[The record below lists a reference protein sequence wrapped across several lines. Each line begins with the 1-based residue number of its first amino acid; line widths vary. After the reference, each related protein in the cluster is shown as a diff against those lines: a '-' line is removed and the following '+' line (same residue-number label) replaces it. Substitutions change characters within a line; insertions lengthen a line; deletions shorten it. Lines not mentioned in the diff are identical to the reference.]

1 MPRLRALAP
10 LALLIVVAGCD
21 AGITSTGGGRIVA
34 FTPNFPDGLG
44 CAVYG
49 DGSAI
54 CRGGNDYGFL
64 GIGTAAEGSSAL
76 ANQTPVETSARFRA
90 IAVGDA
96 HACALDGDGAAW
108 CWGSN
113 QWGQLGVGDSTGPE
127 RCDAT
132 IYNYPS
138 VIHGSISCATRP
150 VRVATSARFRTIQAD
165 YDETCALTGGGEL
178 WCWGN
183 GYDGFGLGG
192 DAPPAGCAGLVCGTP
207 IRAAPG
213 LLFQKFSLQGGG
225 TCAIGPERVVY
236 CWGSYAYDRFGR
248 DTASTARWDAPT
260 PINSTAAVRDLAV
273 GQSHTCAITTAGA
286 LLCFGANGVGQ
297 LGDGT
302 TISRTTPMQTQPQ
315 VPFVH
320 VAVANGRSCALDTD
334 GKAWCWGSNGDGGLG
349 VGTTLPTLAPAPV
362 LGGLTFTSISLG
374 GPICGTQS
382 DGIWCWGQLP
392 SRFEQ

>member
-1 MPRLRALAP
+1 MPTLRALTP
-10 LALLIVVAGCD
+10 LAFLLVVAGCD
-21 AGITSTGGGRIVA
+21 AGITSTGGGRIAV
-34 FTPNFPDGLG
+34 FTAAFPDGNG
-44 CAVYG
+44 CAVMG
-49 DGSAI
+49 DGTAL
-54 CRGGNDYGFL
+54 CRGTNDYGRL
-64 GIGTAAEGSSAL
+64 GIGTAAEGTGAE
-76 ANQTPVETSARFRA
+76 ANTTPVGGDARFQA
-90 IAVGDA
+90 IAAGLE

-113 QWGQLGVGDSTGPE
+113 RYGQLGVGDSAGPE

-132 IYNYPS
+132 FYNYPE
-138 VIHGSISCATRP
+138 VIHGSLPCATRP
-150 VRVATSARFRTIQAD
+150 VRVATNARFRTIQAD
-165 YDETCALTGGGEL
+165 EDETCALTGGGEL

-192 DAPPAGCAGLVCGTP
+192 DAPPAECVALQCWAP

-236 CWGSYAYDRFGR
+236 CWGSYADDRFGR

-260 PINSTAAVRDLAV
+260 PINSTAAVRDVAITW
-273 GQSHTCAITTAGA
+273 SHTCAITTAGA
-286 LLCFGANGVGQ
+286 LMCFGANGVGQ

-302 TISRTTPMQTQPQ
+302 TISRTTPVQVAPA

-320 VAVANGRSCALDTD
+320 IAVAQGRSCALDAD
-334 GKAWCWGSNGDGGLG
+334 GKAWCWGSNSDGGLG

-362 LGGLTFTSISLG
+362 LGGLTFTTISLG
-374 GPICGTQS
+374 GSICATQS
-382 DGIWCWGQLP
+382 DAIWCWGQLP